1 MDNPYPVH
9 SDFKEKLPLVHCEPR
24 RGSFLRNGMSEDHTI
39 SIHDS
44 LFNYE
49 SQERKTYLA
58 ALPGRPGSGEAEMD
72 SPLLVN
78 YTPQEP
84 SSHYPWVTEQLY
96 SHAHHPLDTRVPFC
110 FQQNDAQSFTTAAG
124 PQMDLDQF
132 LMETNQLAGHQAP
145 GEVLYRIWSPDGD
158 GENQKRQ
165 GLKDLSSQPPDGDGE
180 NQKRQGLNDLFSQ
193 LLDDGENQKHQGLKD
208 LSSQPPDGD
217 GENQKRQGLK
227 DLFSQ
232 PPDGDGENQKR
243 QGLKDLSSQP
253 PDGDGENQKHQALG
267 EMSYQIW
274 SLDRGNYETR
284 GRHAPTEIAYWIW
297 TSPGEDQS
305 DPPQETSNLTLTPPG
320 DHYNCWSTDSNNNH
334 WPVATRREEREE
346 LDFNQFCGDA
356 VAVPGSSEFGYDRI
370 WRTTCTGVYHED
382 ISLDNRS
389 SRLYDGRLQGSVV
402 ELVAN
407 QTAREYRCSH
417 CKDGFRSISNR
428 RRHEISVHGGA
439 ISCPYCQKP
448 IGRRADYRKKHA
460 RACKA
465 FPRGV
470 F

>member
-1 MDNPYPVH
+1 
-9 SDFKEKLPLVHCEPR
+9 
-24 RGSFLRNGMSEDHTI
+24 
-39 SIHDS
+39 
-44 LFNYE
+44 
-49 SQERKTYLA
+49 
-58 ALPGRPGSGEAEMD
+58 
-72 SPLLVN
+72 
-78 YTPQEP
+78 
-84 SSHYPWVTEQLY
+84 
-96 SHAHHPLDTRVPFC
+96 
-110 FQQNDAQSFTTAAG
+110 
-124 PQMDLDQF
+124 
-132 LMETNQLAGHQAP
+132 
-145 GEVLYRIWSPDGD
+145 
-158 GENQKRQ
+158 
-165 GLKDLSSQPPDGDGE
+165 
-180 NQKRQGLNDLFSQ
+180 
-193 LLDDGENQKHQGLKD
+193 
-208 LSSQPPDGD
+208 
-217 GENQKRQGLK
+217 
-227 DLFSQ
+227 
-232 PPDGDGENQKR
+232 
-243 QGLKDLSSQP
+243 
-253 PDGDGENQKHQALG
+253 
-267 EMSYQIW
+267 MSYQIW
-274 SLDRGNYETR
+274 SLDRGDYETR

-334 WPVATRREEREE
+334 WPVATRRGEREE